1 MIEAFVITLRE
12 GTEAALVVCLALA
25 YLRKI
30 GRPEL
35 GRALWIGVGLAGL
48 LSVASVV
55 ATKLA
60 NWSTEGGIEGIVHLV
75 SCALVSWLLFWMWRH
90 GKKVKQQTESRLG
103 LLSGGPR
110 FGIFLFAFLMVLR
123 EGAEMVVMLV
133 PVDFTTDSVL
143 AATGAVLGLAVAV
156 AIGVAFTKGSLRVDL
171 RKFFSITTIILLLFA
186 FQLLVSGLH
195 EFAEAGWIPA
205 GETYMRVVG
214 PLMKHSTLFVIA
226 VLVLP
231 FFFLLRRVAAPS
243 PTGNEA
249 EDRKV
254 RAQSRSEK
262 AAKASFAVL
271 AIGAVLTVGYAYAHE
286 TKQLVLSGPEAIY
299 DAAPEISVP
308 LASVSDDKLHRFA
321 LKAQGKLLRFLVI
334 RKDAKKGEFATTMDA
349 CTICNDWGYVQLG
362 ERVLCRNCVAEIN
375 RDSIGQGG
383 GCNPIP
389 VKHEQRGDSLV
400 IQLDA
405 LTAHAYFFKTGQRII
420 VKCAVCNMELD
431 AERAGRVNGK
441 WYCDM
446 QDLKCKKELEG
457 KP

>member
-25 YLRKI
+25 YVRKI

-35 GRALWIGVGLAGL
+35 GRTLWIGVTLAGI
-48 LSVASVV
+48 LSIASVV

-60 NWSTEGGIEGIVHLV
+60 NFSTEGAIEGIVHLV

-90 GKKVKQQTESRLG
+90 GKKVKQQTEARLG
-103 LLSGGPR
+103 ELSGGPK

-123 EGAEMVVMLV
+123 EGAEMVLMLV
-133 PVDFTTDSVL
+133 PVDFSTDSVL
-143 AATGAVLGLAVAV
+143 ASTGAVLGLGVAV
-156 AIGVAFTKGSLRVDL
+156 ALGVAFTKGTLRVDL

-205 GETYMRVVG
+205 GETYMRIVG

-231 FFFLLRRVAAPS
+231 FFFMLRKAAAPA

-249 EDRKV
+249 EDRKA
-254 RAQSRSEK
+254 RAQSRTEKTAK
-262 AAKASFAVL
+262 AAFAVL
-271 AIGAVLTVGYAYAHE
+271 AMGAIVAVGVTYAHE
-286 TKQLVLSGPEAIY
+286 TKQLVLSDPEAIY
-299 DAAPEISVP
+299 DAAPEIVVP
-308 LASVSDDKLHRFA
+308 VASVSDDKLHRFGLRA
-321 LKAQGKLLRFLVI
+321 EGKLLRFLVI
-334 RKDAKKGEFATTMDA
+334 RKDEKKEEFAATMDA

-362 ERVLCRNCVAEIN
+362 ERILCRNCVAEIN
-375 RDSIGQGG
+375 RASIGESG

-389 VKHEQRGDSLV
+389 LKHERRGGDLV
-400 IQLDA
+400 IKLDA
-405 LTAHAYFFKTGQRII
+405 MLAHASFFKTGQRFIRN
-420 VKCAVCNMELD
+420 CAECRMEFD
-431 AERAGRVNGK
+431 VEKASGRKDGK

-446 QDLKCKKELEG
+446 KPCRDALGG
-457 KP
+457 KN